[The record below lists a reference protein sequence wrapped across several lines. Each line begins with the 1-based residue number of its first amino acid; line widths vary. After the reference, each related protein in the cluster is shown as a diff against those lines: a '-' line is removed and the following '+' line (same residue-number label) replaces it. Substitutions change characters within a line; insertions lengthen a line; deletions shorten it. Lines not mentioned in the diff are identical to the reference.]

1 MGSSKDNAP
10 SKNFSPEFNSCLYIG
25 ETYHERFVPK
35 NHKFTYKIMM
45 FWLDLDEV
53 EQLDEKLKLFSNKKF
68 NWIQYKRS
76 DFLKNNTTNLQDEVL
91 QKMSSLTDET
101 LTGKVFLLSPLR
113 ISGMYFS
120 PVNFYYLQ
128 NSQGEFTHLLAEV
141 SNTPW
146 NERHCYLVDLKTQAD
161 TNKAFHVS
169 PYNPIDM
176 VYKWRIKQPNEK
188 LNLVLECHKKDKHFT
203 AAIALNRLNL
213 SNGTLNKTLLQFPH
227 ITIKTLFGIYWQAI
241 KLFIKK
247 APIYDHQ
254 NKPTGET

>member
-1 MGSSKDNAP
+1 MEEPKCGHTQ
-10 SKNFSPEFNSCLYIG
+10 FNSGLYVG

-35 NHKFTYKIMM
+35 SHKFTYQIMM
-45 FWLDLDEV
+45 FWLDLAEV
-53 EQLDEKLKLFSNKKF
+53 EQLNDSLTLFSNTKF

-76 DFLKNNTTNLQDEVL
+76 DYLKNKTANLQDEAL
-91 QKMSSLTDET
+91 EKMSSLAGET

-113 ISGMYFS
+113 ILGMYFS

-128 NSQGEFTHLLAEV
+128 NPQGEFTHLLAEV

-146 NERHCYLVDLKTQAD
+146 NERHCYLVDLKTQNETD
-161 TNKAFHVS
+161 KAFHVS

-176 VYKWRIKQPNEK
+176 KYKWRIKQPNEK

-203 AAIALNRLNL
+203 AAIALNRISL
-213 SNGTLNKTLLQFPH
+213 SNRTLKKTLLQFPH
-227 ITIKTLFGIYWQAI
+227 MTIKTLFGIYWQAI

-247 APIYDHQ
+247 VPIYNHQ
-254 NKPTGET
+254 SKPTGEA